1 MINCLVYIKLML
13 LDIYIK
19 ILFWWKLKKNIKCLL
34 MEYFFEIIV
43 VYEGGIKCF
52 WFSGICYSIVLIF

>member
-1 MINCLVYIKLML
+1 MFGLYKVDVIRYIYENIILM
-13 LDIYIK
+13 K
-19 ILFWWKLKKNIKCLL
+19 IEKNIKCLL

>member
-1 MINCLVYIKLML
+1 MFGLYKVDVIRYIYENIILM
-13 LDIYIK
+13 K
-19 ILFWWKLKKNIKCLL
+19 IEKNIKCLL

-43 VYEGGIKCF
+43 VYEGGIKRF